1 MNAKRRETPFQ
12 CGDLAALDRYSQ
24 LDSSPKEREA
34 IEAHLCDCPKC
45 REIADDFFARPDD
58 LWLSSIALG
67 TLRGNPSPHATPPRC
82 PRASSSSTSSRP
94 AKS

>member
-45 REIADDFFARPDD
+45 REIADDFSLGLSMAGLIKEAREEVPT
-58 LWLSSIALG
+58 S
-67 TLRGNPSPHATPPRC
+67 LRQKLIH
-82 PRASSSSTSSRP
+82 SSTKTASEANGPKKGESS
-94 AKS
+94 